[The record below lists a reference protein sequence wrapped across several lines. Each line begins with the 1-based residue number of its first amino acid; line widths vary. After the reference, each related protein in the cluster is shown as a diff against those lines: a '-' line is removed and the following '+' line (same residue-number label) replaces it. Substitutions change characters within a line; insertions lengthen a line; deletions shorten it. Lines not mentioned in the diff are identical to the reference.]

1 MKNGN
6 AIRGDPSRLSKDG
19 YHKPYSTVSLKE
31 TVLKAYRKLQAFI
44 TEFHMESSK
53 CFA

>member
-1 MKNGN
+1 MKNGE
-6 AIRGDPSRLSKDG
+6 RHSRRPFTTFEDG